1 MADYNFGGS
10 EEENAELKKLEA
22 ELLEDPDNF
31 ETWERLVRGAE
42 GLEGGVNRN
51 SNPQA
56 ITTVRNVYDRFLAKF
71 PLLFGYWKKYADLEF
86 SITGTEAADMVYE
99 RGIASISSSVDL
111 WTNYCSFKGE
121 TSHDTDNIRELF
133 ERGASC
139 VGLDFLSHPF
149 WDKYI
154 EFEERVE
161 AFDKI
166 FGILARVIHIP
177 MHQYARYFE
186 RYRQLAQT
194 RPLVELGPADILA
207 QFRAELEA
215 ASGPVAPGAK
225 AEAEIERDLRLRLD
239 GYHLEIFSKTQTE
252 TTKRWTYESEIKRPY
267 FHVTELDE
275 GQLNNWKK
283 YLDFEEAE
291 GSYVRTQFLYERC
304 LVTCAHYDEFWQRY
318 ARWMS
323 AQPGKEEE
331 VRNIYQRASC
341 FYVPIANPQ
350 TRLQY
355 AYFEEMC
362 GRVSVAK
369 EIHEAILINLPN
381 HVETIVS
388 LANVCRRHGGL
399 DAAIEVYK
407 TQLDSPQC
415 DLGTKAALVAEW
427 ARLLWKIKGS
437 PEEARQVFQKN
448 QQYYMGSQ
456 PFWKSYLVFEMD
468 QPTSAETES
477 TQYER
482 IKNVIEDIRSK
493 SSLSSDVAR
502 ELVQLYM
509 AYLLE
514 RGTQDAAKEYM
525 TLDRE
530 VHGPASVSKAKT
542 GGTEPTPAAPQAPT
556 PVTPAPIV
564 VPTPQ
569 PEPYNYYQQSPV
581 NVTDSPSN
589 PPPQPPFDP
598 PPPPPDES
606 AAPPPPP
613 DISAPPPPPEDLPP
627 PPPVSEVKKKKV
639 GWGAKRPA
647 TTPLSV
653 EELVR
658 KKREADAA
666 AAKPKFMSKAERERL
681 ALEKRAKEVEAQR
694 RLKTN
699 GTPNGVQS
707 NGFDTPSTESE
718 TTPNG
723 DTRSIPTGPRAMRH
737 GDRRDAPT
745 GPGMRSRSDTAPKS
759 SDQKGDKRFLDDEA
773 EAAAQ
778 AALVKQR
785 YMGSETTSNFS
796 AKKKRKRTTDRKF
809 NFEWNAE
816 EDTSGDYNPLYQNRH
831 EANFFGRGRLA
842 GFGDDVADSVAQKY
856 ARALE
861 DRDREAGSIRARE
874 ILEMERR
881 RREESTRNQLD
892 KHWSEKKL
900 EHMRER
906 DWRIFKEDF
915 NIATKGGSVPN
926 PMRSWDESG
935 LPKRLLELVDRVGY
949 KEPTPIQRAAIPIA
963 LQSRDLIGV
972 AVTGSG
978 KTASFL
984 LPLLVYI
991 AELPRIDEFEWRKN
1005 DGPYSIVLAPTREL
1019 AQQIEIEAKKFTE
1032 PLGFNVV
1039 SIVGG
1044 HSLEEQAY
1052 SLRNGAEII
1061 IATPGRLVDCIERRM
1076 LVLSQCC
1083 YVIMDEA
1090 DRMIDLGFEEPVNK
1104 ILDALP
1110 VTNEKPDTEEAE
1122 DSSAMSRHLGSKDR
1136 YRQTMMYTATMP
1148 TAVERIARKYLRR
1161 PAIVTIGSAG
1171 EAVDTVEQRVEMIAG
1186 EDKRKK
1192 RLGEILSSGDFRP
1205 PIIVFVN
1212 IKRNCDAIAR
1222 EIKQW
1227 GFSSVTLHGSKT
1239 QEQREAALASVR
1251 NGSTDVLVA
1260 TDLAGRGIDVPDV
1273 SLVINFNMATSI
1285 ESYTHRIGRTGRA
1298 GKSGVAITFL
1308 GNEDADVMYDLKQ
1321 MLIKSP
1327 ISRVPEELRKHEAA
1341 QSKPTRGAGKK
1352 IEESS
1357 GFGGKG
1363 GW

>member
-1 MADYNFGGS
+1 MADYNYGGS
-10 EEENAELKKLEA
+10 EEENAEIKKLEA
-22 ELLEDPDNF
+22 ELLDDPDNF
-31 ETWERLVRGAE
+31 ETWERLVRAAE
-42 GLEGGVNRN
+42 ALEGGVNRN

-99 RGIASISSSVDL
+99 RGVASISSSVDL
-111 WTNYCSFKGE
+111 WTNYCTFKAE
-121 TSHDTDNIRELF
+121 TSHDTDIIRELF
-133 ERGASC
+133 ERGANC

-154 EFEERVE
+154 EYEERVE
-161 AFDKI
+161 GYDKI
-166 FGILARVIHIP
+166 FAILARVIEIP

-194 RPLVELGPADILA
+194 RPVAELAPPNVLS
-207 QFRAELEA
+207 QFRADLDA
-215 ASGPVAPGAK
+215 AAGIVAPGAK
-225 AEAEIERDLRLRLD
+225 ADAEIERDLRLRLD

-275 GQLNNWKK
+275 GQLANWRK

-291 GSYVRTQFLYERC
+291 GSYARIQFLYERC

-323 AQPGKEEE
+323 AQPGKEED
-331 VRNIYQRASC
+331 VRNIYQRASYL
-341 FYVPIANPQ
+341 YVPIANPA

-369 EIHEAILINLPN
+369 EIHEAILINIPN

-388 LANVCRRHGGL
+388 LANTCRRHGGL

-407 TQLDSPQC
+407 SQLDSPQC
-415 DLGTKAALVAEW
+415 EMSTKAALVAEW

-437 PEEARQVFQKN
+437 TEEARQVFQKN
-448 QQYYMGSQ
+448 QQYYLDSQ
-456 PFWKSYLVFEMD
+456 AFWHSYLTFELD
-468 QPTSAETES
+468 QPTSAATES
-477 TQYER
+477 AQYER
-482 IKNVIEDIRSK
+482 IKQVVEDIRSK
-493 SSLSSDVAR
+493 SALSSDVAR
-502 ELVQLYM
+502 DLVQIYM
-509 AYLLE
+509 VYLLE

-542 GGTEPTPAAPQAPT
+542 GGTEPVSQTAPQVPP
-556 PVTPAPIV
+556 PVTPAPPI

-569 PEPYNYYQQSPV
+569 ANPYNYYPQQ
-581 NVTDSPSN
+581 NV
-589 PPPQPPFDP
+589 
-598 PPPPPDES
+598 
-606 AAPPPPP
+606 
-613 DISAPPPPPEDLPP
+613 SAPPPPPEDVPP
-627 PPPVSEVKKKKV
+627 PPPEPEVKKKKV
-639 GWGAKRPA
+639 GWGTKRPA

-666 AAKPKFMSKAERERL
+666 AARPKFMSKAERERL
-681 ALEKRAKEVEAQR
+681 ALEKRAKEVDAQR
-694 RLKTN
+694 RRTN
-699 GTPNGVQS
+699 GTPNGVD
-707 NGFDTPSTESE
+707 GMDLDTPSTGSH
-718 TTPNG
+718 TPNG
-723 DTRSIPTGPRAMRH
+723 DSRSIPTGPRAMRN
-737 GDRRDAPT
+737 GDGPTPT
-745 GPGMRSRSDTAPKS
+745 GPAAMRSRNDSGITKSDK
-759 SDQKGDKRFLDDEA
+759 KVDKRFDEED

-778 AALVKQR
+778 AALIKQR
-785 YMGSETTSNFS
+785 YMGADQTSNFS

-816 EDTSGDYNPLYQNRH
+816 EDTSGDYNPLYQYRH

-842 GFGDDVADSVAQKY
+842 GFGDDVADSVAKKY
-856 ARALE
+856 AKALE

-963 LQSRDLIGV
+963 MQSRDLIGV

-978 KTASFL
+978 KTAAFL
-984 LPLLVYI
+984 LPLLCYI

-1005 DGPYSIVLAPTREL
+1005 DGPYAIVLAPTREL

-1044 HSLEEQAY
+1044 HSFEEQAY

-1260 TDLAGRGIDVPDV
+1260 TDLAGRGIDVPD
-1273 SLVINFNMATSI
+1273 
-1285 ESYTHRIGRTGRA
+1285 SYTHRIGRTGRA

-1352 IEESS
+1352 IEEAS
-1357 GFGGKG
+1357 GFAGKG